1 MKLNKKQAS
10 FSIVL
15 VFLVIGFLEITLNLL
30 ALVSPG
36 MSQIVSFDIPGYV
49 PDKHLGRRP
58 NPAIPGHDRLG
69 FRNPTVPAKA
79 HIVALGDSQTYGA
92 GVEPEDAWP
101 KQLESMT
108 GKTVYNMAYSAYGPP
123 DSLMLWDEAVAFEP
137 RIVIEAFYAGNDL
150 FDSFNA
156 VYNLGKLPELK
167 SSDPQVQER
176 IREAEQSEPI
186 VKRASQEESNS
197 LLRRL
202 LSQHSRI
209 YGLLRRTKN
218 EFMHLVKITQEEQ
231 WETAKAFA
239 EAHPA
244 CCQVFSNGQFKTI
257 FTSENR
263 LLALNLEDPRIAE
276 GLQISFRVMQKMNEY
291 AVARNIRLLVVLI
304 PTKETVFRKLWQS
317 PSRSYSTLTE
327 IEERFWRTT
336 KDFFEQNGIEYLDSL
351 SVLQGQFAAG
361 IQPYQVSSDGHP
373 NKQGHRAIAKLV
385 AAYLELPRTSK
396 AQAE

>member
-1 MKLNKKQAS
+1 
-10 FSIVL
+10 
-15 VFLVIGFLEITLNLL
+15 
-30 ALVSPG
+30 
-36 MSQIVSFDIPGYV
+36 
-49 PDKHLGRRP
+49 H
-58 NPAIPGHDRLG
+58 
-69 FRNPTVPAKA
+69 
-79 HIVALGDSQTYGA
+79 GA

-167 SSDPQVQER
+167 SSDPQVQES
-176 IREAEQSEPI
+176 IREAEQYAPI
-186 VKRASQEESNS
+186 VKHASQEEPNS

-276 GLQISFRVMQKMNEY
+276 GLQIE
-291 AVARNIRLLVVLI
+291 
-304 PTKETVFRKLWQS
+304 
-317 PSRSYSTLTE
+317 
-327 IEERFWRTT
+327 
-336 KDFFEQNGIEYLDSL
+336 
-351 SVLQGQFAAG
+351 
-361 IQPYQVSSDGHP
+361 
-373 NKQGHRAIAKLV
+373 
-385 AAYLELPRTSK
+385 
-396 AQAE
+396 